1 MVKIKNQNKTIN
13 KGFTFVE
20 TMIVLALF
28 AIIGVSL
35 FSSMA
40 MGLKIWKRAGTSNF
54 SHRKATLSLERLS
67 AELRQT
73 TNYSSIGFYGE
84 KNHLEFPNIIRDKIL
99 NISYMY
105 VPQEKCV
112 IRVSTPKVPAGA
124 TQEQNVTR
132 RAIVDVKDFA
142 LGFYG
147 PSNETGNFTFLD
159 SWNSTKSGIPLAV
172 KVSLTLE
179 DGKGF
184 EKVITIPIA
193 Q

>member
-1 MVKIKNQNKTIN
+1 MKIKNQNKTIN

-28 AIIGVSL
+28 AIIGASL

-73 TNYSSIGFYGE
+73 ANYSSIGFYGE
-84 KNHLEFPNIIRDKIL
+84 KNHLEFPNIVRDKIF
-99 NISYMY
+99 NISYTY
-105 VPQEKCV
+105 SPEKKCV
-112 IRVSTPKVPAGA
+112 VRGSIPKSPA
-124 TQEQNVTR
+124 EQTEAKNTTR
-132 RAIVDVKDFA
+132 TVMVDVKDFV

-159 SWNSTKSGIPLAV
+159 SWNSTKSGIPSAV